1 MDDYLIVQDE
11 FMWLNL
17 NYMSGEQITNNSVET
32 QTMEGELHSLK
43 NSSSKKKQRVD
54 INVLLNNVR
63 LAQKKEKME
72 STIFFGLVAAVIVV
86 TGIIVSI

>member
-1 MDDYLIVQDE
+1 
-11 FMWLNL
+11 MWLNL

-32 QTMEGELHSLK
+32 QNLEGDLHSLK
-43 NSSSKKKQRVD
+43 NPKKKQRVD

-63 LAQKKEKME
+63 LAQKKEKRE
-72 STIFFGLVAAVIVV
+72 STIFFSLVAAVIVV

>member
-1 MDDYLIVQDE
+1 MVKY
-11 FMWLNL
+11 

-32 QTMEGELHSLK
+32 QNLEGELHSLK
-43 NSSSKKKQRVD
+43 DSHRKKRVD
-54 INVLLNNVR
+54 INVLLNKVR
-63 LAQKKEKME
+63 SAEKKEKME